1 LRAAPGA
8 HTLGIDSHR
17 PARGTH
23 TSGEKDFMAEEIA
36 IRGSNYPAKERNPL
50 APLGL
55 SIITLGIY
63 GIFWYYFV
71 NKELAELGKA
81 RGTDELGDNPMMS
94 VLAVT
99 IGAIVIIPAFVS
111 YWNTWKR
118 HDAARKMFGTTA
130 GIDNVPG
137 FLLTLFIWPAGAYFL
152 QSGQNGVLEAQARA

>member
-1 LRAAPGA
+1 
-8 HTLGIDSHR
+8 
-17 PARGTH
+17 
-23 TSGEKDFMAEEIA
+23 MAEEIA
-36 IRGSNYPAKERNPL
+36 IRGSNYPAKQRNGL
-50 APLGL
+50 APFGL

-81 RGTDELGDNPMMS
+81 RGSSELGENPIMS

-99 IGAIVIIPAFVS
+99 IGAIIIVPAFVS

-118 HDAARKMFGTTA
+118 HDTARKMFGVQE

-137 FLLTLFIWPAGAYFL
+137 FLLTLFIWPVGAYFL
-152 QSGQNGVLEAQARA
+152 QTGQNAVLAAQSRA

>member
-1 LRAAPGA
+1 
-8 HTLGIDSHR
+8 
-17 PARGTH
+17 
-23 TSGEKDFMAEEIA
+23 MAEEIA

-50 APLGL
+50 GPLGL

-81 RGTDELGDNPMMS
+81 RGTDELGESPGTS

-99 IGAIVIIPAFVS
+99 LGAIIIVPAFLS
-111 YWNTWKR
+111 YWNTWQR
-118 HDAARKMFGTTA
+118 HDKARKMFGVQE
-130 GIDNVPG
+130 GIDPVPG

-152 QSGQNGVLEAQARA
+152 QAGQNAVLQAQGRA

>member
-1 LRAAPGA
+1 
-8 HTLGIDSHR
+8 
-17 PARGTH
+17 
-23 TSGEKDFMAEEIA
+23 MAEEIA

-50 APLGL
+50 GPLGL

-81 RGTDELGDNPMMS
+81 RGTDELGESPGMS

-99 IGAIVIIPAFVS
+99 LGAIIVVPAFVS
-111 YWNTWKR
+111 YWNTWQR
-118 HDAARKMFGTTA
+118 HDKARKMFGVQE
-130 GIDNVPG
+130 GIDPVPG

-152 QSGQNGVLEAQARA
+152 QSGQNALLQAQARA

>member
-1 LRAAPGA
+1 
-8 HTLGIDSHR
+8 
-17 PARGTH
+17 
-23 TSGEKDFMAEEIA
+23 MAEEIA

-81 RGTDELGDNPMMS
+81 RGSTELGENPIMS

-99 IGAIVIIPAFVS
+99 IGAIIIVPAILS

-118 HDAARKMFGTTA
+118 HDTARKMFGVQQ
-130 GIDNVPG
+130 GVDPVPG

-152 QSGQNGVLEAQARA
+152 QSGQNAVLEAQSRA